1 LQKGLVF
8 PTRKLE
14 NIDGIFHWYLRK
26 LSMILAIAMNKI
38 VEKYFIGIFILLIVY
53 NTDGIIDEI
62 FVFKNQI

>member
-1 LQKGLVF
+1 LVF

-38 VEKYFIGIFILLIVY
+38 VEKYFIGIFILLIIY
-53 NTDGIIDEI
+53 NTMESLMKYLHLKIKFDH
-62 FVFKNQI
+62 